1 MSSKQKVML
10 PKTKVIELR
19 QNNRNAQIMSGDGDY
34 KVILDNPVIVR
45 EGDQI
50 ILRSAFVDTAQSNE
64 NLIKIKPDP
73 GIDPVTGKA
82 YTYRTISFTNGFYLN
97 NIPSSLET
105 PNKVPDGGQTDA
117 DNQRLVISKIYDP
130 GLGCSGTGEWLDTAG
145 VGLAAPSSLFTPASL
160 TADGRN
166 ALNVRMTGT
175 NYIAYEA
182 TRTGGT
188 GVANHT
194 SRTGTYTL
202 TMEDAQGTAFTKF
215 KTTVTA
221 NSGVLILRIIS
232 YKPGP
237 NGANDSQRE
246 FGYLS
251 INGVGAPPN
260 GVGSVGNFFT
270 EWTGSGAGGGRG
282 LNSLILSEKLLTDY
296 PVLLKGSDF
305 PFLEHGV
312 NNQSLVIQSYNSVA
326 QQAGFGNVVPPS
338 NFTLNTNNFN
348 AVVLSNAVDINTD
361 VSVVPLKRTT
371 RIRIPAQEYQAEELA
386 IAVTN
391 KITSLTSEGIIP
403 NQDFYVANNG
413 VLLTSRQM
421 TFESNSGFTALATAA
436 RSDQQLSAAGSPTP
450 PANTIGADFYNDCN
464 ITNPIIF
471 ADRGELIGTQ
481 NVFDTFRMNDL
492 SVNTQNYVIGAQDCS
507 ILWDDERSK
516 YEIGK
521 IHTPLYDINFETEGA
536 RQIRQ
541 YSRANVAAVAAAGA
555 VPAVT
560 AEATKKIWVNKYSG
574 IYFTDWD
581 TEFFEDIL
589 KFSKNVLVTFKDVP
603 NAVNRKGEAIKI
615 SVPAQPFEDGV
626 NTTGEIDTI
635 SATIHN
641 LTEHFP
647 AGTDATSG
655 KLKPSVQN
663 ADGGDAGK
671 TAGINHDA
679 RSSYD
684 IYDIATSN
692 APLGAPSP
700 LAPAYFP
707 ANENQ
712 QISIFSTEHI
722 GPGFA
727 EIDDPY
733 YKIEVKSHLLNEL
746 EGDPTLNR
754 HISSIISKYYNAGS
768 FTTAYGEGSIPY
780 THKGADVV
788 ITDFSVRIL
797 TSDGV
802 LATDINDRNTIFLE
816 LTTSQ

>member
-1 MSSKQKVML
+1 MSSKQKVLL

-19 QNNRNAQIMSGDGDY
+19 QNNANAQVMSGDGDY
-34 KVILDNPVIVR
+34 KVILDNPVIIR

-50 ILRSAFVDTAQSNE
+50 VLRSAFVDTAHSNE
-64 NLIKIKPDP
+64 NLIKIFPDP
-73 GIDPVTGKA
+73 GIDPLTGKA
-82 YTYRTISFTNGFYLN
+82 YTYRTISFTCGFYLN

-105 PNKVPDGGQTDA
+105 PNKVPDTGQT
-117 DNQRLVISKIYDP
+117 NTNRQRLVISKIYDP

-145 VGLAAPSSLFTPASL
+145 VGLAAPSSQNTQASI
-160 TADGRN
+160 TDGDGNVGRN

-188 GVANHT
+188 GVPNHT
-194 SRTGTYTL
+194 AQTGTFTL
-202 TMEDAQGTAFTKF
+202 GLLDLYGTAFTKF
-215 KTTVTA
+215 QTSLTKG
-221 NSGVLILRIIS
+221 SGPLTLRIVS

-237 NGANDSQRE
+237 DGRTDLGRE
-246 FGYLS
+246 LGFLI
-251 INGVGAPPN
+251 INPDDAPPT
-260 GVGSVGNFFT
+260 GAGSLKSFFQV
-270 EWTGSGAGGGRG
+270 WSGPTGSRG
-282 LNSLILSEKLLTDY
+282 FNQLILNDKLLIDF
-296 PVLLKGSDF
+296 PVLLKGSVF
-305 PFLEHGV
+305 PFVEHGI
-312 NNQSLVIQSYNSVA
+312 NDQNLVVQSYNTLS
-326 QQAGFGNVVPPS
+326 QTAGFGAVIAKTDYTTQTNV
-338 NFTLNTNNFN
+338 NN
-348 AVVLSNAVDINTD
+348 AIVLTDATPINTD
-361 VSVVPLKRTT
+361 VSVVPVKRTT
-371 RIRIPAQEYQAEELA
+371 HIRIPAQEYQAEELA

-391 KITSLTSEGIIP
+391 KITSLTSEGEIP

-413 VLLTSRQM
+413 VLLTTRQLSL
-421 TFESNSGFTALATAA
+421 ESNPAFTSLSTQV
-436 RSDQQLSAAGSPTP
+436 RSDNATGANP
-450 PANTIGADFYNDCN
+450 PLNTIGADFFNQCN
-464 ITNPIIF
+464 IAKPIIF
-471 ADRGELIGTQ
+471 ADTGELIGAQ

-492 SVNTQNYVIGAQDCS
+492 SVNTQNYVVGAQDCS

-516 YEIGK
+516 FEIGK
-521 IHTPLYDINFETEGA
+521 IHTPFYDINFATEGA

-541 YSRANVAAVAAAGA
+541 YSRATIAAVGAAGA

-560 AEATKKIWVNKYSG
+560 AEAAKKIWANKYSG

-581 TEFFEDIL
+581 ADFFEDIL

-615 SVPAQPFEDGV
+615 SVPVQQLEDGV

-635 SATIHN
+635 SATIHG
-641 LTEHFP
+641 LCDHYAESVAAVGGKIKP
-647 AGTDATSG
+647 ASENTDTD
-655 KLKPSVQN
+655 
-663 ADGGDAGK
+663 DGA
-671 TAGINHDA
+671 NPDA

-684 IYDIATSN
+684 IYDIATSA
-692 APLGAPSP
+692 APLAAPSP

-712 QISIFSTEHI
+712 QLSIFSTEHL
-722 GPGFA
+722 GQGFD
-727 EIDDPY
+727 EVDDPY
-733 YKIEVKSHLLNEL
+733 YKIEVKSHLLNDL

-754 HISSIISKYYNAGS
+754 HITSIISKYYNAGS

-780 THKGADVV
+780 THKGATLV

-802 LATDINDRNTIFLE
+802 LATDINDRNSIFLE